1 MDLNKKNNTMKKKF
15 FYIIIFLF
23 IGFDSLS
30 QKNDFE
36 IQKSIYEKAK
46 AYNDPSVAISAL
58 YNMVAIQ
65 PDNVMLKDSLM
76 REYLAISQWA
86 PTYMISREILDIQP
100 NNLFA
105 LEVSCIS
112 LQNLGLKQ
120 QALNEYESLYLKTD
134 RIDVLYTISF
144 IQFELGN
151 FNESLTNLDIL
162 MNKEMTQEMTVS
174 VSKDENNRQE
184 IPIKAQLNYLK
195 SLIYIEQKNIELARK
210 SLNEAISISPDFQNA
225 INKLK
230 TL

>member
-1 MDLNKKNNTMKKKF
+1 MVLNKKNNTMKKKF

-65 PDNVMLKDSLM
+65 PDNVLLKDSLM

-86 PTYMISREILDIQP
+86 PTYMISREILAIQP

-162 MNKEMTQEMTVS
+162 MNKDMTQEMTVS

-210 SLNEAISISPDFQNA
+210 SLNDALSISPEFQNA

>member
-1 MDLNKKNNTMKKKF
+1 MVLNKKNNTMKKKF
-15 FYIIIFLF
+15 LYIIIFLF

-36 IQKSIYEKAK
+36 IKKSIYEKAK

-162 MNKEMTQEMTVS
+162 MNKDMTQEMTVS

-210 SLNEAISISPDFQNA
+210 SLNDALSISPEFQNA

>member
-1 MDLNKKNNTMKKKF
+1 MKKKF

-65 PDNVMLKDSLM
+65 PDNVLLKDSLM

-86 PTYMISREILDIQP
+86 PTYMISREILAIQT

-162 MNKEMTQEMTVS
+162 MNKDMTQEMTVS

-210 SLNEAISISPDFQNA
+210 SLNDALSISPEFQNA

>member
-1 MDLNKKNNTMKKKF
+1 
-15 FYIIIFLF
+15 
-23 IGFDSLS
+23 
-30 QKNDFE
+30 
-36 IQKSIYEKAK
+36 
-46 AYNDPSVAISAL
+46 
-58 YNMVAIQ
+58 MVAIQ

-86 PTYMISREILDIQP
+86 PPYMISREILAIQP

-162 MNKEMTQEMTVS
+162 MNKDMTQEMTVS

-210 SLNEAISISPDFQNA
+210 SLNEALSISPDFQNA

>member
-30 QKNDFE
+30 QKSDFE

-65 PDNVMLKDSLM
+65 PDNVLLKDSLM

-210 SLNEAISISPDFQNA
+210 SLNDALGISPDFQNA

>member
-30 QKNDFE
+30 QKSDFE

-65 PDNVMLKDSLM
+65 PDNVLLKDSLM

-162 MNKEMTQEMTVS
+162 MNKEITQEMTVS

>member
-1 MDLNKKNNTMKKKF
+1 MVLNKKNNTMKKKF
-15 FYIIIFLF
+15 LYIIIFLF

-65 PDNVMLKDSLM
+65 PDNVLLKDSLM

-210 SLNEAISISPDFQNA
+210 SLNEALSISPDFQNA

>member
-1 MDLNKKNNTMKKKF
+1 MVLNKKNNTMKKKF
-15 FYIIIFLF
+15 LYIIIFLF

-36 IQKSIYEKAK
+36 IQKSINEKAK

-162 MNKEMTQEMTVS
+162 MNKDMTQEMTVS

>member
-1 MDLNKKNNTMKKKF
+1 MKKKF
-15 FYIIIFLF
+15 LYIIIFLF

-65 PDNVMLKDSLM
+65 PDNVLLKDSLM

-86 PTYMISREILDIQP
+86 PTYMISREILAIQP

-105 LEVSCIS
+105 LEVSCI
-112 LQNLGLKQ
+112 
-120 QALNEYESLYLKTD
+120 YLKTD

-162 MNKEMTQEMTVS
+162 MNKDMTQEMTVS

-210 SLNEAISISPDFQNA
+210 SLNDALSISPEFQNA

>member
-1 MDLNKKNNTMKKKF
+1 MDLNKKNNTMTKKF

-65 PDNVMLKDSLM
+65 PDNVLLKDSLM

>member
-1 MDLNKKNNTMKKKF
+1 MKKKF

-65 PDNVMLKDSLM
+65 PDNVLLKDSLM

-162 MNKEMTQEMTVS
+162 MNKDMTQEMTVS

>member
-1 MDLNKKNNTMKKKF
+1 MDLNKKNNTMTKKF

-86 PTYMISREILDIQP
+86 PTYMISREILAIQP

-112 LQNLGLKQ
+112 LQCFIYN
-120 QALNEYESLYLKTD
+120 
-134 RIDVLYTISF
+134 IIYTI
-144 IQFELGN
+144 
-151 FNESLTNLDIL
+151 
-162 MNKEMTQEMTVS
+162 
-174 VSKDENNRQE
+174 
-184 IPIKAQLNYLK
+184 
-195 SLIYIEQKNIELARK
+195 
-210 SLNEAISISPDFQNA
+210 
-225 INKLK
+225 
-230 TL
+230 

>member
-1 MDLNKKNNTMKKKF
+1 M
-15 FYIIIFLF
+15 
-23 IGFDSLS
+23 
-30 QKNDFE
+30 
-36 IQKSIYEKAK
+36 
-46 AYNDPSVAISAL
+46 
-58 YNMVAIQ
+58 
-65 PDNVMLKDSLM
+65 
-76 REYLAISQWA
+76 
-86 PTYMISREILDIQP
+86 
-100 NNLFA
+100 
-105 LEVSCIS
+105 IS

-210 SLNEAISISPDFQNA
+210 SLNDALGISPDFQNA

>member
-65 PDNVMLKDSLM
+65 PDNVLLKDSLM

-210 SLNEAISISPDFQNA
+210 SLNEALSISPEFQNA

>member
-1 MDLNKKNNTMKKKF
+1 MDLNKKNNTMTKKF

-23 IGFDSLS
+23 IGFDSIS

-65 PDNVMLKDSLM
+65 PDNVLLKDSLM

-162 MNKEMTQEMTVS
+162 MNKDMTQEMTVS

>member
-65 PDNVMLKDSLM
+65 PDNVLLKDSLM

-210 SLNEAISISPDFQNA
+210 SLNEALSISPDFQNA

>member
-1 MDLNKKNNTMKKKF
+1 MDLNKKNNIMKKKF

-65 PDNVMLKDSLM
+65 PDNVLLKDSLM

-210 SLNEAISISPDFQNA
+210 SLNEALSISPEFQNA

>member
-162 MNKEMTQEMTVS
+162 MNKDMTQEMTVS

>member
-1 MDLNKKNNTMKKKF
+1 MKKKF

-65 PDNVMLKDSLM
+65 PDNVLLKDSLM

-162 MNKEMTQEMTVS
+162 MNKDMTQEMTVS

-210 SLNEAISISPDFQNA
+210 SLNEALSISPEFQNA

>member
-65 PDNVMLKDSLM
+65 PDNVLLKDSLM

-120 QALNEYESLYLKTD
+120 QALNEYEALYLKTD

>member
-1 MDLNKKNNTMKKKF
+1 MKKKF
-15 FYIIIFLF
+15 LYIIIFLF